1 MMGGGYNSYG
11 NTYSQHPPPPPPPG
25 PPPSQP
31 NAPQPLM
38 QHGQQPQYTQ
48 QAAVYQQTA
57 YQPYQPQATN
67 AVQGQIQQAAAWAY
81 PQQT

>member
-1 MMGGGYNSYG
+1 
-11 NTYSQHPPPPPPPG
+11 
-25 PPPSQP
+25 
-31 NAPQPLM
+31 M
-38 QHGQQPQYTQ
+38 QHGQQYTQ
-48 QAAVYQQTA
+48 QAPVYQQTA

>member
-25 PPPSQP
+25 PPPSQS
-31 NAPQPLM
+31 NTPQPLM
-38 QHGQQPQYTQ
+38 QHGQQYSQ
-48 QAAVYQQTA
+48 QAPVYQQTA